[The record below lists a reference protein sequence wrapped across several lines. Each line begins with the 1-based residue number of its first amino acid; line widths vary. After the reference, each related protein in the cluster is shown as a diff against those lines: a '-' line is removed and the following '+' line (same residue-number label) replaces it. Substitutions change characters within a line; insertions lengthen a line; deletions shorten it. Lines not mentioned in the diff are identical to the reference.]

1 MRYQGVIMNYQLTLT
16 TTTGASADG
25 VAVNTATAKL
35 MLNNTYASG
44 ESIIFNISGGALFD
58 NGLQKITA
66 VTSATGIT
74 SVSFTDLVP
83 EMVTIVA
90 VVGADD
96 SVLQMAQSN
105 FTNTAPTDNELALDV
120 IVDNAKAN
128 GVDKNQLQAV
138 VRSKTTMQPVPGV
151 TCSFLA
157 QGGSAKFDDGS
168 KIYTAETDVI
178 GVCNAYLTDT
188 TVESVAV
195 TVTIPGN
202 QTRTQAITFTGGDPL
217 TITEVSTLTDKQF
230 SLSNPTV
237 AWIGAEF
244 RIMFSGGS
252 GVVDWSIDNPGLAV
266 QSNLRGGV
274 ILKFSDYADAGT
286 KYTVTGTDKNTKEM
300 VKYSFLLEDF
310 YVSFGSVESLEV
322 LYLAG
327 VTHYLPSPK
336 QLHNL
341 YAQWGVMSNYN
352 GWTDKTS
359 VYWTNSF
366 DLLVKAAVVD
376 VTTNEESVVLIPGLQ
391 FFGCAKLSQ
400 RSN

>member
-1 MRYQGVIMNYQLTLT
+1 MAYQLTLT

-35 MLNNTYASG
+35 MLNNTYVSG
-44 ESIIFNISGGALFD
+44 ESIIFNVSGGAVFD

-66 VTSATGIT
+66 VTSATGAT
-74 SVSFTDLVP
+74 SVSFTDLVA

-90 VVGADD
+90 VVGSDA
-96 SVLQMAQSN
+96 SVLQMAQST
-105 FTNTAPTDNELALDV
+105 FTTPSPSDNELALDV

-128 GVDKNQLQAV
+128 GVDKNQLQAI
-138 VRSKTTMQPVPGV
+138 VRSKTTMQPVSGV
-151 TCSFLA
+151 TCSFSA
-157 QGGSAKFDDGS
+157 HGGSVKFDDGS
-168 KIYTAETDVI
+168 KIYTAETDVT

-195 TVTIPGN
+195 TVTIPDN

-230 SLSNPTV
+230 SLGNPTV

-252 GVVDWSIDNPGLAV
+252 GVVDWAVDNLGLAV

-274 ILKFSDYADAGT
+274 ILKFSDYADAGIR
-286 KYTVTGTDKNTKEM
+286 YTVKGTDRNTSE
-300 VKYSFLLEDF
+300 VVSYSFLLKDF
-310 YVSFGSVESLEV
+310 YISFGSVESLEV
-322 LYLAG
+322 LFAAG
-327 VTHYLPSPK
+327 DTHYLPSPQ

-341 YAQWGVMSNYN
+341 YAQWGVMSNYD
-352 GWTDKTS
+352 GWADKTS
-359 VYWTNSF
+359 IYWTNSF
-366 DLLVKAAVVD
+366 DLVVKAIVVN
-376 VTTNEESVVLIPGLQ
+376 VVTNEEHVDLIPALQ
-391 FFGCAKLSQ
+391 FHAYAKLSKY
-400 RSN
+400 SN